1 MSDVETLRVARP
13 RALESLELSRQRIDD
28 LNVYPVPDGDTGT
41 NLALTDARDRGG
53 ARRRR
58 ARPTGRRS
66 RARRRGR
73 R

>member
-1 MSDVETLRVARP
+1 MSDVETLRSLARG
-13 RALESLELSRQRIDD
+13 ALESLELSRQRIDD

-41 NLALTDARDRGG
+41 NLDPHDRAGSW
-53 ARRRR
+53 RRSSRR
-58 ARPTGRRS
+58 APPTGGRW